1 MNDTVQILQDLVRN
15 TRTGR
20 DAAEDLMQ
28 RSDSPGMRRELNGER
43 EGYLALQREAEK
55 ALRSANG
62 EPEPTGMMARAG
74 MKLGLEINTLVDRS
88 DDHIAEMVI
97 QGATMGIIEM
107 TKSMNTYTE
116 AEPFA
121 RSLASSFIVQQN
133 EIIER
138 QKSYLENPSRA

>member
-20 DAAEDLMQ
+20 DAAEELMQ
-28 RSDSPGMRRELNGER
+28 RSDSPGRRRELNGER

-97 QGATMGIIEM
+97 QGATMGVIEM
-107 TKSMNTYTE
+107 TKARNELSDAGAE
-116 AEPFA
+116 AQGI
-121 RSLASSFIVQQN
+121 ASDFVALQQDG
-133 EIIER
+133 IER
-138 QKSYLENPSRA
+138 MKAFLV